1 MLVSGK
7 SSQNGGVSKGLL
19 LESVTD
25 PILVSFCSNNL
36 PVNFKL
42 LLMEFVPKPI
52 KLKKHGE
59 TSEV

>member
-1 MLVSGK
+1 MVVSGK
-7 SSQNGGVSKGLL
+7 SSQNRGVSKGLL

-42 LLMEFVPKPI
+42 LLMEFVSKPI
-52 KLKKHGE
+52 KLKKYRE
-59 TSEV
+59 TLEI